1 MTAVV
6 GGLLVI
12 VALALAVM
20 ALVATFVGGVD
31 LRKELSQAAKRV
43 RPKPKQ
49 QEGEG
54 LDKAA

>member
-1 MTAVV
+1 V

-43 RPKPKQ
+43 RPKSKQ